1 MGGGSVPPHDAL
13 MWRPAAE
20 AVIDMLS
27 REDNEL
33 LTRVGPRTSMGNL
46 NRGAALFFGRNEQGG
61 LRCIYHGWKFD
72 TGGRCLEMPNVP
84 AASDYKDKVR
94 ATAYRCRPGL
104 KTKVDVRQMV
114 TNELV
119 DEFNRF
125 DAEAVRKQAREYRR

>member
-1 MGGGSVPPHDAL
+1 
-13 MWRPAAE
+13 
-20 AVIDMLS
+20 
-27 REDNEL
+27 
-33 LTRVGPRTSMGNL
+33 
-46 NRGAALFFGRNEQGG
+46 
-61 LRCIYHGWKFD
+61 
-72 TGGRCLEMPNVP
+72 MPNVP